1 MEFPLFKNF
10 IIADLLQ
17 AISSAFAAL
26 TLFIIIYAK
35 FVSKVTVFKGHKV
48 ETTLK
53 TQVVLSLEL
62 ELELLA
68 GWLWNIFS
76 IKNHKME
83 LRRENL
89 KIFRTNRLTDSLF
102 RPNEDAKPRY
112 LCLTP

>member
-53 TQVVLSLEL
+53 TQVVLSF
-62 ELELLA
+62 
-68 GWLWNIFS
+68 GWLAVEHFFNQES
-76 IKNHKME
+76 GQTRKP
-83 LRRENL
+83 EN
-89 KIFRTNRLTDSLF
+89 FQD
-102 RPNEDAKPRY
+102 
-112 LCLTP
+112 